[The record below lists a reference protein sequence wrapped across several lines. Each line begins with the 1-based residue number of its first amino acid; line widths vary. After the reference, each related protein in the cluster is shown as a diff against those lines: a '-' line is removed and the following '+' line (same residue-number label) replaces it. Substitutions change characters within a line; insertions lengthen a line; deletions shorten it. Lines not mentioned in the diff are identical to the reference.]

1 MNRKNIGV
9 TIVLLMTC
17 CMGTFAQGAK
27 SVRINEVLV
36 TNQTNYQDDYG
47 VQSAWIELFN
57 TSFGSVDL
65 RSCYLTNDKNN
76 PTNILFPEEM
86 SLPV

>member
-9 TIVLLMTC
+9 TMVLLLAF
-17 CMGTFAQGAK
+17 CMGSFAQGAK
-27 SVRINEVLV
+27 SIRINEVLV
-36 TNQTNYQDDYG
+36 TNNTNYQDDYG

-57 TSFGSVDL
+57 
-65 RSCYLTNDKNN
+65 K
-76 PTNILFPEEM
+76 EM